1 MSNKYNYTGDYMLKR
16 ASFRRIMVAT
26 LALFILLIIYFFPT
40 TTPIEESLSY
50 IEKQEMPIFLVD
62 SLEYIARTSIV
73 KESGNTNDLIL
84 EVVESLTIN
93 SEKSNYIRDGFKGII
108 PEETKVNSIKL
119 ENGILTI
126 DFSKEL
132 LNVEKGKEEKMIEAI
147 VYSLLEIKEIKK
159 ISILV
164 EGEKL
169 SYLPNTSEKLPEFL
183 DKSYGVNKIYNFDS
197 IKDTSKT
204 TIYYLSKYNDYY
216 YYVPVTKISNET
228 TEKAEIIIKELKS
241 TPIYHTNLISYLAA
255 STNLTNYELL
265 EDSISLSFD
274 NHLLANLHD
283 EDMLE
288 EVKYSIALS
297 LRDSYGIEKVL
308 FNYPDSEEE
317 VMAFN

>member
-1 MSNKYNYTGDYMLKR
+1 MLKK
-16 ASFRRIMVAT
+16 SSLRRIMVAT

-40 TTPIEESLSY
+40 TNPIEESLSY

-62 SLEYIARTSIV
+62 SLEYIARTTIV
-73 KESGNTNDLIL
+73 QESENTNDLIL
-84 EVVESLTIN
+84 EVIESLTIN

-108 PEETKVNSIKL
+108 PEGTTVKEITL

-126 DFSKEL
+126 NFSKEI
-132 LNVEKGKEEKMIEAI
+132 LNISENNEEKMIEAI
-147 VYSLLEIKEIKK
+147 VYSLMEIPEIKK

-164 EGEKL
+164 DGEKL
-169 SYLPNTSEKLPEFL
+169 RALPNSKKKLPEFL
-183 DKSYGVNKIYNFDS
+183 DKSYGVNKIYNLDS
-197 IKDTSKT
+197 IKDTNKT
-204 TIYYLSKYNDYY
+204 TVYYLSKYDDYY

-228 TEKAEIIIKELKS
+228 GEKAEIIIKELKS

-265 EDSISLSFD
+265 ENSISLSFD
-274 NHLLANLHD
+274 NHLLANLND

-308 FNYPDSEEE
+308 FNFPENEQE

>member
-1 MSNKYNYTGDYMLKR
+1 MLKK
-16 ASFRRIMVAT
+16 SSLRRIMVAT

-73 KESGNTNDLIL
+73 QESKTTDELIL
-84 EVVESLTIN
+84 EVIESLTIG
-93 SEKSNYIRDGFKGII
+93 SEKSSYIRDGFKGII
-108 PEETKVNSIKL
+108 PEGTKVLDTNL
-119 ENGILTI
+119 ENGILKI
-126 DFSKEL
+126 NFNEIF
-132 LNVEKGKEEKMIEAI
+132 LNVSIKDEEKMLEALI
-147 VYSLLEIKEIKK
+147 YSILEIPGIKK
-159 ISILV
+159 LSIEV

-169 SYLPNTSEKLPEFL
+169 KNLPNSKKKLPEFL
-183 DKSYGVNKIYNFDS
+183 DKNYGVNKIYNLDS

-204 TIYYLSKYNDYY
+204 TIYYLSKHNDYY
-216 YYVPVTKISNET
+216 YYVPVTKVSNET
-228 TEKAEIIIKELKS
+228 REKAEIIIKELKS

-265 EDSISLSFD
+265 ENSISLSFD
-274 NHLLANLHD
+274 NHLLANLND

-297 LRDSYGIEKVL
+297 LRDSYGIEEVL
-308 FNYPDSEEE
+308 FNYPDSDQE

>member
-1 MSNKYNYTGDYMLKR
+1 MLKR
-16 ASFRRIMVAT
+16 ASLRRIMVAT

-50 IEKQEMPIFLVD
+50 IEKEEIPIFLVD

-73 KESGNTNDLIL
+73 KNSESTEELIL
-84 EVVESLTIN
+84 EVIASLTIG

-108 PEETKVNSIKL
+108 PENTKVLDTSL
-119 ENGILTI
+119 EDNILTI
-126 DFSKEL
+126 NFSKEF
-132 LNVEKGKEEKMIEAI
+132 LNVSLESEEKMLEAL
-147 VYSLLEIKEIKK
+147 VYSLLEIPDVKK

-169 SYLPNTSEKLPEFL
+169 KNLPNSKKKLPEFL
-183 DKSYGVNKIYNFDS
+183 DRSFGINKIYNLDS

-216 YYVPVTKISNET
+216 YYVPVTKITNDT

-255 STNLTNYELL
+255 STNITNYEIL
-265 EDSISLSFD
+265 ENSISLSFD
-274 NHLLANLHD
+274 NHLLANLND

-297 LRDSYGIEKVL
+297 MRDSYGVDEVL
-308 FNYPDSEEE
+308 FNFPDSEQE
-317 VMAFN
+317 VMAFS

>member
-1 MSNKYNYTGDYMLKR
+1 MLKR
-16 ASFRRIMVAT
+16 ASLRRIMVAT

-50 IEKQEMPIFLVD
+50 IEKEEIPIFLVD

-73 KESGNTNDLIL
+73 KNSESTEELIL
-84 EVVESLTIN
+84 EVIASLTIG

-108 PEETKVNSIKL
+108 PENTKVLDTSL
-119 ENGILTI
+119 EDNILTI
-126 DFSKEL
+126 NFSKEF
-132 LNVEKGKEEKMIEAI
+132 LNVSLESEEKMLEAL
-147 VYSLLEIKEIKK
+147 VYSLLEIPDVKK

-169 SYLPNTSEKLPEFL
+169 KNLPNSKKKLPEFL
-183 DKSYGVNKIYNFDS
+183 DRSFGINKIYNLDS

-204 TIYYLSKYNDYY
+204 TIYYLSKYNNYY
-216 YYVPVTKISNET
+216 YYVPVTKITNDT

-255 STNLTNYELL
+255 STNITNYEIL
-265 EDSISLSFD
+265 ENSISLSFD
-274 NHLLANLHD
+274 NHLLANLND

-297 LRDSYGIEKVL
+297 MRDSYGVDEVL
-308 FNYPDSEEE
+308 FNFPDSEQE
-317 VMAFN
+317 VMAFS